1 MSLEVKILN
10 KTLANPIQQF
20 IKRTNCHNQMGFIAG
35 IQGWSNT
42 QKSIRGNRVK
52 NMQNKGD

>member
-20 IKRTNCHNQMGFIAG
+20 IKRTNCHDQMGFIPG
-35 IQGWSNT
+35 MQG
-42 QKSIRGNRVK
+42 
-52 NMQNKGD
+52 